1 MKKKIIITGMNCG
14 HCVSRVT
21 GLFEENKEVNEV
33 NVKLEDSSVILD
45 STLSDEEI
53 ANILGED
60 YTVVSISSLV

>member
-14 HCVSRVT
+14 HCVARVT